1 MGRIVGNFPPTP
13 LSIEAMGAA
22 GAISMGR
29 YQRSLVLLLGLLVTL
44 PIEPL
49 GATELRL
56 EGDFLQGGLV
66 YGATEPS
73 ARVTLDGRAVRIS
86 PAGRFIIGFG
96 RDAPAT
102 AILELTLP
110 EGRRERRRLEITKR
124 QYKVQRIDGLPT
136 KMVTPPK
143 AALARIRVENA
154 RIAAARAVDRPE
166 TWYES
171 GFLWPAI
178 GPISGVFGSQR
189 ILNGQPRRPHY
200 GVDVAAPAGS
210 PVVAPAGGLVVI
222 AEADMYYTG
231 GTVLIDHGHGLTSVY
246 SHLKEVRV
254 SVGDQLRQGD
264 PIGSVGATGRVTGA
278 HLDWRLNWF
287 DQRLDPA
294 LLVPPMPKAGYK

>member
-1 MGRIVGNFPPTP
+1 MRLFSAV
-13 LSIEAMGAA
+13 
-22 GAISMGR
+22 
-29 YQRSLVLLLGLLVTL
+29 LLGLLATL
-44 PIEPL
+44 PVAPL
-49 GATELRL
+49 GAKELRL

-66 YGATEPS
+66 YGATEPGT
-73 ARVTLDGRAVRIS
+73 RITLDGRAVRVS
-86 PAGRFIIGFG
+86 PAGRFIVGFG

-102 AILELTLP
+102 AHLELTRP
-110 EGRRERRRLEITKR
+110 GGWHERHHLEIAKR
-124 QYKVQRIDGLPT
+124 QYKVQRIDGLPA

-143 AALARIRVENA
+143 RVLARIRAENA

-166 TWYES
+166 NWYES
-171 GFLWPAI
+171 GFIWPVI

-189 ILNGQPRRPHY
+189 ILNGKPRRPHY

-210 PVVAPAGGLVVI
+210 PVVAPASGLVVI

-254 SVGDQLRQGD
+254 RVGDRLRQGD

-294 LLVPPMPKAGYK
+294 LLVPPMPAAGEK